1 LISSGK
7 LRFFLLTTVQMS
19 MVQSGAN
26 SSDGIG
32 LLNLLLAK
40 SGANMLNALTRFIQ
54 SIEALERIAVN
65 LANWQLDL
73 LWAMVFG

>member
-54 SIEALERIAVN
+54 SIEALERIAVK
-65 LANWQLDL
+65 LAN
-73 LWAMVFG
+73 

>member
-54 SIEALERIAVN
+54 SIEALERIVVK
-65 LANWQLDL
+65 LASWQLDL

>member
-54 SIEALERIAVN
+54 SIEALERIAVK
-65 LANWQLDL
+65 LASWQLDL

>member
-19 MVQSGAN
+19 MAQSGAN

-54 SIEALERIAVN
+54 SIEAPEGL
-65 LANWQLDL
+65 QLSL
-73 LWAMVFG
+73 PTGN

>member
-1 LISSGK
+1 
-7 LRFFLLTTVQMS
+7 MS

-54 SIEALERIAVN
+54 SIEALERIAVK
-65 LANWQLDL
+65 LAN
-73 LWAMVFG
+73 